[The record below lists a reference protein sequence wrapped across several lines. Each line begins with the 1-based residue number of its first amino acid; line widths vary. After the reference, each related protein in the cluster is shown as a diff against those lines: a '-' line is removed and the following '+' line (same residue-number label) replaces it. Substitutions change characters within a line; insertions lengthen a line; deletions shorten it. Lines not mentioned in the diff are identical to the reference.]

1 MKKMLLEFGGSFGYL
16 LFGAIIQL
24 YVMNFIPN
32 INFILEMFLI
42 SFGYAFSFFLIYT
55 LCNKVDAVY
64 INPIFSFSDWIRNKI
79 SNKNFILICGAQIF
93 GAIIA
98 GGILKVCFNEL
109 LPSIILTYGDNSIFN
124 STINIVIFMEF
135 LFSLIFCFCYQIMKD
150 KIKSDMLNNV
160 LLSVLFFALLFFTIP
175 YTGGSVNPIRF
186 LLTNLFVNFD
196 YLRQGFFY
204 LFSSLGGALI
214 ASIIYY
220 IISYVKNN
228 DLT

>member
-79 SNKNFILICGAQIF
+79 SNKNFILICVAQIF

-98 GGILKVCFNEL
+98 GGILKLCFNGL

-124 STINIVIFMEF
+124 STIDIVIFMEF
-135 LFSLIFCFCYQIMKD
+135 LFSTMRLFI
-150 KIKSDMLNNV
+150 LTLRT
-160 LLSVLFFALLFFTIP
+160 LLPSRMT
-175 YTGGSVNPIRF
+175 R
-186 LLTNLFVNFD
+186 
-196 YLRQGFFY
+196 
-204 LFSSLGGALI
+204 
-214 ASIIYY
+214 
-220 IISYVKNN
+220 
-228 DLT
+228 